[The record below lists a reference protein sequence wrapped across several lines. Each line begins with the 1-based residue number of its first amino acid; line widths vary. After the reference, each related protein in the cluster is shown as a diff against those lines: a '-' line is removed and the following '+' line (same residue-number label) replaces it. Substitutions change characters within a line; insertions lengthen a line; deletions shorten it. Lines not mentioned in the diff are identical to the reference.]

1 MRKLPL
7 ENIRVLD
14 FTLAL
19 AGPLVTLWLASLGAE
34 VYKVESRT
42 RLDISRRMRVDE
54 TGNMIL
60 TGDPRT
66 GFYEQPNHSKKS
78 ITVDLSKPGGVAAVR
93 ELAKVC
99 DVVVESFAPG
109 VMDRLGV
116 GYKDIRRVRPDVVYF
131 SLSGFGQTGPYSR
144 YRAFGHIAS
153 SFGGVD
159 NLTGRASG
167 RPASVGSTLDGVC
180 SISGVLSIMM
190 ALWSRFETGQGQHA
204 DLAMSEVQM
213 CMIPEAMMDYVMNGR
228 VRHRDGNHDDV
239 FAPYGTFRCE
249 GDDAWIAIGITNDDE
264 WRGLCQVMGRGEL
277 ADDPRYADGVGR
289 WKHRDELE
297 QLIELWTCTRKPWDL
312 FHALQRAGVP
322 AGPAATTVDI
332 LNDPQVKARGM
343 LTTVRTRQGVPV
355 VLQRLPARFG
365 GEYKD
370 VPEPAPTF
378 GEHNEYAFREVLGLP
393 PAHVRAMVDKRILW

>member
-42 RLDISRRMRVDE
+42 RLDVSRRMRVDAS
-54 TGNMIL
+54 GNMIP
-60 TGDPRT
+60 TGDPRF
-66 GFYEQPNHSKKS
+66 GFYEQPNHSKRS
-78 ITVDLSKPGGVAAVR
+78 ITVDLSKPDGATAVR
-93 ELAKVC
+93 ELVKVC

-116 GYKDIRRVRPDVVYF
+116 GYKDMRKLRPDVVYF
-131 SLSGFGQTGPYSR
+131 SLSGFGQTGPYSS

-159 NLTGRASG
+159 NLTGRATG

-180 SISGVLSIMM
+180 SISGVLSTMM
-190 ALWSRFETGQGQHA
+190 ALWHRFETGQGQHV

-213 CMIPEAMMDYVMNGR
+213 CMIPEAMMDYLMNGR

-239 FAPYGTFRCE
+239 FAPYGTYRCA
-249 GDDAWIAIGITNDDE
+249 GQDAWIAIGITNDEE
-264 WRGLCQVMGRGEL
+264 WRGLCQVMGRSDL
-277 ADDPRYADGVGR
+277 TDDSRYADGAAR
-289 WKHRDELE
+289 WKHRKELE
-297 QLIELWTCTRKPWDL
+297 HPIEQWTRTRKPWDL
-312 FHALQRAGVP
+312 FHALQKAGVP
-322 AGPAATTVDI
+322 AGPATTTVDLI
-332 LNDPQVKARGM
+332 NDPQVKARQM
-343 LTTVRTRQGVPV
+343 LTTIHTKRGEPIV
-355 VLQRLPARFG
+355 VQRLPARFD
-365 GEYKD
+365 GEYLD
-370 VPEPAPTF
+370 TPEPAPIF
-378 GEHNEYAFREVLGLP
+378 GEHNEYAFHEILGLP
-393 PAHVRAMVDKRILW
+393 LARVRAMADDHVLW